1 MAERWRSGWG
11 WEGGGGERPFSGQ
24 GGLLGGLRAEVNCR
38 EGKRRKKREGEK
50 ERERKQCVR
59 PGPAPIPA
67 PHGPALSA
75 LGSSSVKQGAG
86 LVGSKVSSS
95 PWYGPGATGS

>member
-1 MAERWRSGWG
+1 MAERWGAAG
-11 WEGGGGERPFSGQ
+11 DGGGGGERPFSGQ

-59 PGPAPIPA
+59 PGPAPTPPPPTA
-67 PHGPALSA
+67 QPSQP
-75 LGSSSVKQGAG
+75 
-86 LVGSKVSSS
+86 
-95 PWYGPGATGS
+95 